1 MILSFIPPSPG
12 ASGPVSSTPFSAP
25 DIPELFE
32 GQMLAGRV
40 ANVGADGQGV
50 IRFPNGSG
58 ISFSG
63 GYALQ
68 AGEQVTLE
76 VTRLTPEV
84 GVRLVASESGGAAQL
99 AQTAEQSLAR
109 GPELLGRLMLL
120 SGLARGATGGT
131 GESALLAGGRSGV
144 LVAGRE
150 TLAGVLQRALPNVGL
165 GDLMK
170 GDLAGLTR
178 VLEAGSRQEV
188 ADAVRLVRQ
197 AAEHLRH
204 EPTQPANATTPAT
217 REEVAA
223 EVAGARHALQRLGD
237 LLALQ
242 HILPQAA
249 ASPEEGAYLLGY
261 RLFWMNDGG
270 LGEAVWRRE
279 RDRRRKEGKSGD
291 GSLLSVLLSLNM
303 TRMGMVQAR
312 LEHGAGLVRVAISA
326 QEEASLVAL
335 RGGVGELRGAL
346 LEAGVPLHSLDLA
359 MLGAGGM
366 KAERA
371 QFLGLGSGFHTEA

>member
-1 MILSFIPPSPG
+1 MILTNIPLPPGESNRLAGTIFSSPSI
-12 ASGPVSSTPFSAP
+12 P
-25 DIPELFE
+25 DLFE

-40 ANVGADGQGV
+40 SQVGADGQGI

-68 AGEQVTLE
+68 VGEQVTLE
-76 VTRLTPEV
+76 VTRLAPEV
-84 GVRLVASESGGAAQL
+84 NVRLVASDSGNAAQL
-99 AQTAEQSLAR
+99 AQNAEQSLAR
-109 GPELLGRLMLL
+109 GPEILGRLLVL
-120 SGLARGATGGT
+120 SSLARGATGGA

-170 GDLAGLTR
+170 GDLAGLTQ

-188 ADAVRLVRQ
+188 ANAVRLVRQ
-197 AAEHLRH
+197 AAEQLRH
-204 EPTQPANATTPAT
+204 EPNAPAGNATPVT
-217 REEVAA
+217 REEIAA
-223 EVAGARHALQRLGD
+223 EVAGARNALQRLGD

-242 HILPQAA
+242 HILPQVAP
-249 ASPEEGAYLLGY
+249 SPEEGVTLLGY

-270 LGEAVWRRE
+270 LGEAVWRKE
-279 RDRRRKEGKSGD
+279 RDRRRKD
-291 GSLLSVLLSLNM
+291 GRAGESSLLSVLLSLNM
-303 TRMGMVQAR
+303 TRLGMVQAR
-312 LEHGAGLVRVAISA
+312 LEHGAGMVRVAIAA
-326 QEEASLVAL
+326 QEENSLVAL
-335 RGGVGELRGAL
+335 RGEVGAL
-346 LEAGVPLHSLDLA
+346 RKALLAAHVPLHSLDLA

-366 KAERA
+366 KVERA
-371 QFLGLGSGFHTEA
+371 RFLGMGGEFHAEV